1 MMTIDRLGAVLATVL
16 CATTG
21 AAWAQKTSDVS
32 DSDLARGRYLITVGS
47 CNDCHTPRFMQEG
60 MKVPEETWLTGLDVG
75 FQGPWGTTYGPNLR
89 LLVSTLTEDE
99 WLTRARVQRL
109 PPMPSPALQA
119 MSDADLRAIYRY
131 VRHLG
136 PAGEP
141 APAYVA
147 PGGKVVASYYDFV
160 PKPPAPVGTT
170 GDLITRFG
178 LEESEKPVRERAGWT
193 PPRKILLWNRAP
205 QLLPM
210 LQQVAPGVELIA
222 SASEADAVKLAP
234 QADAAI
240 GFCSED
246 VLSAG
251 ARIRWVQVFSA
262 GVEDCV
268 AVQALRDR
276 DVLLTNMQRVAGPV
290 MAEHV
295 VAMMLAFARGLQFFI
310 PERAAGRWAE
320 DLPPSAKMLTLQGK
334 TVLVVGLGG
343 IGTEVARR
351 AHALGMRVT
360 ATRASGREG
369 PDYVSYVGLPDE
381 LLKLAADADFIVN
394 TAPLTPATT
403 GLFDA
408 KFFAAAKAGAYF
420 INVGRGGS
428 VVQNDLVG
436 ALRSGRLAGVGL
448 DVTDPEPLPASSP
461 LWKMQNVIIT
471 PHVSARSD
479 LGNEARF
486 AIVQENLR
494 RYVAGERML
503 SVVDLQK
510 GY

>member
-1 MMTIDRLGAVLATVL
+1 MMTIRRVGAVCAATVL

-21 AAWAQKTSDVS
+21 AAWARKSSDVS
-32 DSDLARGRYLITVGS
+32 DIARGRYLIMVGS
-47 CNDCHTPRFMQEG
+47 CNDCHTPRFLQEG
-60 MKVPEETWLTGLDVG
+60 MKVPEDTWLTGLNVG

-89 LLVSTLTEDE
+89 LLMSTLTEDE

-109 PPMPSPALQA
+109 PPMPSPAMQA

-160 PKPPAPVGTT
+160 PKPPPAGRATD
-170 GDLITRFG
+170 DLITRFG
-178 LEESEKPVRERAGWT
+178 LEESAAPVRERAGWT
-193 PPRKILLWNRAP
+193 PPRKILLWNRAK
-205 QLLPM
+205 QLLPA
-210 LQQVAPGVELIA
+210 LQAVAPGVELVPA
-222 SASEADAVKLAP
+222 SSEAEAAKLAADADAV
-234 QADAAI
+234 I

-251 ARIRWVQVFSA
+251 TRIRWIQVYSA

-268 AVQALRDR
+268 AVRALRDR

-295 VAMMLAFARGLQFFI
+295 VAMMLAFARGLQFYI
-310 PERAAGRWAE
+310 PERAAGRWTE
-320 DLPPSAKMLTLQGK
+320 DLPPSAKMVTLQGK

-381 LLKLAADADFIVN
+381 LLKVAAEADFIVN
-394 TAPLTPATT
+394 TTPLTPATT
-403 GLFDA
+403 GIFDA
-408 KFFAAAKAGAYF
+408 KFFAAVKPGAYF
-420 INVGRGGS
+420 LNVGRGAS
-428 VVQNDLVG
+428 VVQKDLVA
-436 ALRSGRLAGVGL
+436 ALESGRLAGAGL

-471 PHVSARSD
+471 PHVSAQSD
-479 LGNEARF
+479 LGNDARF
-486 AIVQENLR
+486 AIVRENLR
-494 RYVAGERML
+494 RYVAGEHML
-503 SVVDLQK
+503 SVVDVAK